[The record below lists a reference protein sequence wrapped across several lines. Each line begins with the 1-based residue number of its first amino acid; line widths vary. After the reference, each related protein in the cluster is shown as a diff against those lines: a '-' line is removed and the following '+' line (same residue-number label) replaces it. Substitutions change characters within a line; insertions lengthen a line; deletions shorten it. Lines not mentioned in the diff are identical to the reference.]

1 MRLNKLSIVNYR
13 NIGSADMAL
22 SAGVN
27 CFVGINGAGKTNI
40 LDAIYYLSFCKS
52 LGGLADSMNVR
63 HGEPFFVL
71 QGAYDA
77 HSGHEDIYCG
87 FKPGQKKQF
96 KRNKKEYQRLAD
108 HIGLLPLVV
117 ISPADESLISDS
129 AEARRKYADS
139 VISQCDKSYM
149 ESLMAYNRL
158 LTQRNALLKQMAAA
172 ERPDPG
178 LLDVFDQ
185 QLARH
190 GNVISAKRRDFVGWL
205 RPVVESL
212 YGQIAD
218 GHEAVGMTYNT
229 CTDRYDLYGG
239 LVEARQRDLILG
251 YTSRGVHK
259 DDIDITMDGYQI
271 KRVGSQGQRKS
282 FVIALKLA
290 QYHYLTE
297 RKETHPMLLLDD
309 IFDKLDTSRGDKLI
323 TMMASG
329 DFGQTFITD
338 TDMGRLRGVL
348 SRVGRDFK
356 IFSVDSG
363 KVEEAEDGQLVN
375 E

>member
-13 NIGSADMAL
+13 NIGTADLAL

-71 QGAYDA
+71 QGSYDTR
-77 HSGHEDIYCG
+77 SGHEDIYCG

-139 VISQCDKSYM
+139 VISQCDKGYM

-158 LTQRNALLKQMAAA
+158 LTQRNALLKQMAAT

-185 QLARH
+185 QIARH

-212 YGQIAD
+212 YGRIAD
-218 GHEAVGMTYNT
+218 GHEAVGMTYT
-229 CTDRYDLYGG
+229 SCTDRYDLYAG

-297 RKETHPMLLLDD
+297 RKETHPLLLLDD

-323 TMMASG
+323 AMMASG

-338 TDMGRLRGVL
+338 TDMARLRNVL
-348 SRVGRDFK
+348 SRVGRDYK
-356 IFSVDSG
+356 IFSVESG
-363 KVEEAEDGQLVN
+363 KVEETAGEPSISK
-375 E
+375 

>member
-1 MRLNKLSIVNYR
+1 MRLNRLSIVNYR
-13 NIGSADMAL
+13 NIGSADMTL

-27 CFVGINGAGKTNI
+27 CFVGMNGAGKTNI

-52 LGGLADSMNVR
+52 MAGLADSLNIR
-63 HGEPFFVL
+63 HDEPFFVL
-71 QGAYDA
+71 QGSYGTP
-77 HSGHEDIYCG
+77 HGGEDIYCG
-87 FKPGQKKQF
+87 FKRGQKKQF

-117 ISPADESLISDS
+117 ISPSDENLISDS

-139 VISQCDKSYM
+139 VISQCDKGYM

-158 LTQRNALLKQMAAA
+158 LTQRNALLKQMAAI

-185 QLARH
+185 QIARL
-190 GNVISAKRRDFVGWL
+190 GNTISTKRREFVGWL
-205 RPVVESL
+205 RPVVEQL

-218 GHEAVGMTYNT
+218 GHESVGMSYTT
-229 CTDRYDLYGG
+229 CTDRYDLYAG
-239 LVEARQRDLILG
+239 LVESRQRDLVLG

-259 DDIDITMDGYQI
+259 DDIEITMDGYQI

-290 QYHYLTE
+290 QYHYLAE
-297 RKETHPMLLLDD
+297 RKASHPLLLLDD
-309 IFDKLDTSRGDKLI
+309 IFDKLDTTRGDKLI
-323 TMMASG
+323 AMMASG

-338 TDMGRLRGVL
+338 TDMGRLQGVL
-348 SRVGRDFK
+348 GKVGKDYK
-356 IFSVDSG
+356 IFTVDG
-363 KVEEAEDGQLVN
+363 GQVSESASSMANDL
-375 E
+375 